1 LAAPPHAN
9 AQDLRL
15 LTTKLYIPP
24 VRPELVSRP
33 RLIQR
38 LNAHLDRKLTLISAP
53 AGFGKTTLLSEWAA
67 SMDRPVAWVSLDKG
81 DEELTRFWSYLITA
95 LQRMQPDIGATALL
109 ALRSRQPPLMDPL
122 LTGLINEIASMSQPF
137 VLFLDDVHVIA
148 NQQIHDGLTFLL
160 DNLPPQMHL
169 ILSSRSDPPW
179 PLARLRARGEM
190 TELRAS
196 DLRFSEHEAAAFL
209 NEVMKLDLSA
219 DDVAKL
225 EDRTEGWIVGLQ
237 MAALSM
243 RSRKDGSAFIAA
255 FTGTHRFILDYLVE
269 EVLDQQSPAIQEFLL
284 QTSILERLTAPLC
297 DAVTDGQDSQ
307 IILTELEQANLFLV
321 PLDDERRWYRYH
333 HLFADLL
340 GSRLEQTQPD
350 QVPTLHLRASEW
362 YEENRLIPEAVQ
374 HALAAGDV
382 KRAAHLVEGNALAMV
397 DHGELTTLLG
407 WLAALPEEVLR
418 SRPWLCIAHAW
429 ALAFAGRLDAVEPKL
444 EDAQKALPSEAE
456 GLRSVLRQTEGLR
469 IAGHVAAIRAYVA
482 ALGGD
487 MPHATALGRV
497 ALEHLPEEDL
507 ITRGFAAG
515 LLSTT
520 LRWSGDLVAATQAAA
535 EAVAAAGATGDSLA
549 ALGALATAAALQSAQ
564 GQLHKAVATC
574 WDVLA
579 LADQS
584 LRRGGQRLP
593 VAGEAHVLISTV
605 LREWNDLQAALRH
618 AREAVQLYE
627 RWGWAEG
634 LAFGHRTLARAL
646 QAIGDIDGAREAT
659 HKARQAARDISPWFD
674 AHEAAMEAKIRL
686 ALGDVAA
693 ASRWMQQSGLRA
705 DGELHFRHLSRY
717 VTLARVLIAQGGL
730 DEASD
735 LLARLLAMTEAA
747 GARTA
752 LIQILV
758 LQAIVLQAQGEMEE
772 ALTVLERALTL
783 AEPEGY
789 VRTFIDEG
797 APMGTLLR
805 QAQARGIQS
814 NYARK
819 LLAAWEGETQD
830 QSPLRLTKTA
840 PPSLVH
846 RPSSPLIEPLTE
858 RELEVLRLLPTR
870 LSSTGIGEQLYVS
883 VHTVRSHIKSIYAKL
898 NVHRR
903 IDAIQR
909 AKDLGLL

>member
-1 LAAPPHAN
+1 LVAP
-9 AQDLRL
+9 L
-15 LTTKLYIPP
+15 LSTKLYIPP
-24 VRPELVSRP
+24 VRPDLVSRP
-33 RLIQR
+33 RLIER
-38 LNAHLDRKLTLISAP
+38 LNEGLDRKLTLISAP
-53 AGFGKTTLLSEWAA
+53 AGFGKTTLLSEWVAG
-67 SMDRPVAWVSLDKG
+67 MDRPVAWVSLDKG
-81 DEELTRFWSYLITA
+81 DDELTRFWAYLITA
-95 LQRMQPDIGATALL
+95 LQRVQPDTGQTALS
-109 ALRSRQPPLMDPL
+109 ALRSRQPPLMEPL
-122 LTGLINEIASMSQPF
+122 LTGLINEIATTSPPF
-137 VLFLDDVHVIA
+137 VLILDDVHVIA

-160 DNLPPQMHL
+160 DNLPPQMYL
-169 ILSSRSDPPW
+169 VLSSRSDPPW
-179 PLARLRARGEM
+179 PFARLRARGEM

-196 DLRFSEHEAAAFL
+196 DLRFSEGEAAAFL
-209 NEVMKLDLSA
+209 NHVMKLGLSA
-219 DDVAKL
+219 EDVAAL
-225 EDRTEGWIVGLQ
+225 EARTEGWIVGLQ

-243 RSRKDGSAFIAA
+243 RGRKDGSAFIAA
-255 FTGTHRFILDYLVE
+255 LTGTHRFILDYLVE
-269 EVLDQQSPAIQEFLL
+269 EVLDQQSPAVQEFLL

-307 IILTELEQANLFLV
+307 AILIQVEQANLFLV

-333 HLFADLL
+333 RLFVDLL
-340 GSRLEQTQPD
+340 RSRLERTHTD
-350 QVPTLHLRASEW
+350 QVPVLHRRASEW
-362 YEENRLIPEAVQ
+362 YGDNRLIPEAVK

-382 KRAAHLVEGNALAMV
+382 ERTARLVEGNALAMV

-407 WLAALPEEVLR
+407 WLAALPEDVVR

-429 ALAFAGRLDAVEPKL
+429 ALAFAGRLDAVEPLL
-444 EDAQKALPSEAE
+444 EDAQKALPTVPRSGLDEPRE
-456 GLRSVLRQTEGLR
+456 GPPSVLSEGEVQR

-487 MPHATALGRV
+487 MAHAAALCRL
-497 ALEHLPEEDL
+497 ALVHLPEEDST
-507 ITRGFAAG
+507 TRGFAAG

-535 EAVAAAGATGDSLA
+535 EAVAAAGATGDSIA
-549 ALGALATAAALQSAQ
+549 ALGALTTAAALQSAQ
-564 GQLHKAVATC
+564 GQLHKALATC
-574 WDVLA
+574 RDVLA

-584 LRRGGQRLP
+584 LRQGGQPLP

-605 LREWNDLQAALRH
+605 LRERNELQAALRH
-618 AREAVQLYE
+618 ARQALELYE

-634 LAFGHRTLARAL
+634 LAFGYRTLASAL
-646 QAIGDIDGAREAT
+646 QAIGDVDGAREAT
-659 HKARQAARDISPWFD
+659 QKARQAARDISPWFD
-674 AHEAAMEAKIRL
+674 AHMAAMEAKIRL

-705 DGELHFRHLSRY
+705 DGELHFRHLSTY

-730 DEASD
+730 DEASE

-747 GARTA
+747 AASTT

-758 LQAIVLQAQGEMEE
+758 LQAIILQAQGEMEE
-772 ALTVLERALTL
+772 AVTVLERALTL

-789 VRTFIDEG
+789 VRTFIEEG
-797 APMGTLLR
+797 APMGMLLR

-814 NYARK
+814 NCVRK
-819 LLAAWEGETQD
+819 LLAALEAETQD
-830 QSPLRLTKTA
+830 QRPLHLTKTA

-846 RPSSPLIEPLTE
+846 RPSSPLVEPLTE

-870 LSSTGIGEQLYVS
+870 LSSTEIAEQLYVS

-909 AKDLGLL
+909 AKDLGMLQ